1 MRLAGKVAL
10 VTGAGNGIG
19 QAIAER
25 FAGEGA
31 SVVGLDL
38 ETGSVAAVVE
48 HINATGGQAEA
59 VSGDIANREDV
70 ARAVKRCV
78 DRFGGLDILAAN
90 AGIADAQPLLDIEER
105 SWRRIID
112 VNLTGTFFCI
122 QEAARVMIP
131 ARKGAIVVT
140 ASTNAFY
147 VETNMAHYNAS
158 KGGVVA
164 LVRSAA
170 LDLGTYGI
178 RVNAIEPSMV
188 RTRAAFITEDPIG
201 GPEYL
206 KRVPLGRFAETSEI
220 ASTVAFLA
228 SDEASYITGETV
240 IIDGGLTLGIH
251 LPLPDE
257 PLPGSARETSPRRE
271 EGGAKRR
278 VRE

>member
-1 MRLAGKVAL
+1 MRLSGKVAL

-25 FAGEGA
+25 FASEGA
-31 SVVGLDL
+31 SVVALDL
-38 ETGSVAAVVE
+38 EADAVNKV
-48 HINATGGQAEA
+48 IDGITSRGGQGEA
-59 VSGDIANREDV
+59 VTGDISQRTDV
-70 ARAVKRCV
+70 ARAVQTCV
-78 DRFGGLDILAAN
+78 EHFGGLDILAAN
-90 AGIADAQPLLDIEER
+90 AGIADAQPLLEIEER

-131 ARKGAIVVT
+131 ARKGSMIVT

-147 VETNMAHYNAS
+147 VETNMVHYNAS

-170 LDLGTYGI
+170 LDLGPYGV

-188 RTRAAFITEDPIG
+188 KTRAAFITEDPVG
-201 GPEYL
+201 APEYL

-228 SDEASYITGETV
+228 SDDASYITGETV
-240 IIDGGLTLGIH
+240 ILDGGLTLGVH
-251 LPLPDE
+251 LPLPEE
-257 PLPGSARETSPRRE
+257 PLPGSARAT
-271 EGGAKRR
+271 EG
-278 VRE
+278 

>member
-1 MRLAGKVAL
+1 MRFAGKVAL

-19 QAIAER
+19 RAIAER
-25 FAGEGA
+25 FAAEGA
-31 SVVGLDL
+31 SVVALDL
-38 ETGSVAAVVE
+38 EIEAAEEVVSL
-48 HINATGGQAEA
+48 INENGGKAEA
-59 VSGDIANREDV
+59 IGGDIANREDV
-70 ARAVKRCV
+70 ARTVTLAVE
-78 DRFGGLDILAAN
+78 RFGGLDILAAN
-90 AGIADAQPLLDIEER
+90 AGIADAQPLLEIEER

-131 ARKGAIVVT
+131 VRRGAIVVT

-170 LDLGTYGI
+170 LDLGPYGI

-188 RTRAAFITEDPIG
+188 RTRAAFITEDPVG

-228 SDEASYITGETV
+228 SDDASYITGETV
-240 IIDGGLTLGIH
+240 ILDGGLTLGVH

-257 PLPGSARETSPRRE
+257 PLPGSARSV
-271 EGGAKRR
+271 EG
-278 VRE
+278 

>member
-1 MRLAGKVAL
+1 MRLSGKVAL

-25 FAGEGA
+25 FAAEGA
-31 SVVGLDL
+31 SVVALDL
-38 ETGSVAAVVE
+38 EAESVASVVE
-48 HINATGGQAEA
+48 RINANGVHAEA
-59 VSGDIANREDV
+59 VAGDIAKRDDV
-70 ARAVKRCV
+70 ARAASRCV
-78 DRFGGLDILAAN
+78 ERFGGLDILAAN
-90 AGIADAQPLLDIEER
+90 AGIADAQPLLEIDER

-170 LDLGTYGI
+170 LDLGPYGI

-188 RTRAAFITEDPIG
+188 KTRAAFITEDPVG

-228 SDEASYITGETV
+228 SDDASYITGET
-240 IIDGGLTLGIH
+240 IILDGGLTLGVH
-251 LPLPDE
+251 LPLPEE
-257 PLPGSARETSPRRE
+257 PLPGSARAT
-271 EGGAKRR
+271 EG
-278 VRE
+278 

>member
-1 MRLAGKVAL
+1 MRLSGKVAL

-25 FAGEGA
+25 FASEGA
-31 SVVGLDL
+31 RVVALDL
-38 ETGSVAAVVE
+38 ESDSVGEVIAG
-48 HINATGGQAEA
+48 IKSRGGQGEA
-59 VSGDIANREDV
+59 VTGDISLRTDV
-70 ARAVKRCV
+70 ARAVQTCV
-78 DRFGGLDILAAN
+78 EHFSGLDILAAN
-90 AGIADAQPLLDIEER
+90 AGIADAQPLLEIEER

-131 ARKGAIVVT
+131 ARKGSMVVT

-147 VETNMAHYNAS
+147 VETNMVHYNAS

-170 LDLGTYGI
+170 LDLGPYGV

-188 RTRAAFITEDPIG
+188 KTRAAFITEDPVG
-201 GPEYL
+201 APEYL
-206 KRVPLGRFAETSEI
+206 KRVPLGRFAETAEI

-228 SDEASYITGETV
+228 SDDASYITGETV
-240 IIDGGLTLGIH
+240 ILDGGLTLGVH
-251 LPLPDE
+251 LPLPEE
-257 PLPGSARETSPRRE
+257 PLPGSARAT
-271 EGGAKRR
+271 EG
-278 VRE
+278 

>member
-1 MRLAGKVAL
+1 MRLGGKVAL

-19 QAIAER
+19 RAIAER
-25 FAGEGA
+25 FAAEGA
-31 SVVGLDL
+31 SVVALDL
-38 ETGSVAAVVE
+38 EAEAAAQA
-48 HINATGGQAEA
+48 IDAIKNRGGQGEA
-59 VSGDIANREDV
+59 VAGDISKREDV
-70 ARAVKRCV
+70 ARAVRRCV
-78 DRFGGLDILAAN
+78 EQFGGLDILAAN
-90 AGIADAQPLLDIEER
+90 AGIADAQPLLEIEEG

-122 QEAARVMIP
+122 QEAARVMIL

-170 LDLGTYGI
+170 LDLGSSGI

-188 RTRAAFITEDPIG
+188 KTRAAFITEDPVG
-201 GPEYL
+201 APEYL
-206 KRVPLGRFAETSEI
+206 KRVPLGRFAETAEI
-220 ASTVAFLA
+220 ASAIAFLA

-240 IIDGGLTLGIH
+240 ILDGGLTLGVH
-251 LPLPDE
+251 LPLPEE
-257 PLPGSARETSPRRE
+257 PLPGSARAS
-271 EGGAKRR
+271 EGQARP
-278 VRE
+278 

>member
-1 MRLAGKVAL
+1 MRLSGKVAL

-25 FAGEGA
+25 FASEGA
-31 SVVGLDL
+31 SVVALDL
-38 ETGSVAAVVE
+38 ESDAVGGV
-48 HINATGGQAEA
+48 IAGIKNLGGQGEA
-59 VSGDIANREDV
+59 VRGDISQRADV
-70 ARAVKRCV
+70 ARAVQACV
-78 DRFGGLDILAAN
+78 EHFGGLDILAAN
-90 AGIADAQPLLDIEER
+90 AGIADAQPLLEIEER

-131 ARKGAIVVT
+131 ARKGSMVVA

-170 LDLGTYGI
+170 LCLGPYGI

-188 RTRAAFITEDPIG
+188 KTRAA
-201 GPEYL
+201 
-206 KRVPLGRFAETSEI
+206 
-220 ASTVAFLA
+220 
-228 SDEASYITGETV
+228 
-240 IIDGGLTLGIH
+240 
-251 LPLPDE
+251 
-257 PLPGSARETSPRRE
+257 
-271 EGGAKRR
+271 
-278 VRE
+278 

>member
-1 MRLAGKVAL
+1 MRLSGRVAL

-31 SVVGLDL
+31 SVVALDL
-38 ETGSVAAVVE
+38 EGESVAAVVE
-48 HINATGGQAEA
+48 RIQANGGQAEA
-59 VSGDIANREDV
+59 VAGDIAKREDV
-70 ARAVKRCV
+70 AKAVGRCV
-78 DRFGGLDILAAN
+78 ERFGGLDILAAN
-90 AGIADAQPLLDIEER
+90 AGIADAQPLLEIEER

-122 QEAARVMIP
+122 QEAARVMLP

-170 LDLGTYGI
+170 LDLGPYGI

-188 RTRAAFITEDPIG
+188 KTRAAFITEDPVG

-228 SDEASYITGETV
+228 SDDASYITGET
-240 IIDGGLTLGIH
+240 IILDGGLTLGVH
-251 LPLPDE
+251 LPLPEE
-257 PLPGSARETSPRRE
+257 PLPGSARAT
-271 EGGAKRR
+271 EG
-278 VRE
+278 

>member
-1 MRLAGKVAL
+1 MLEVVDSSGKVGEMRLSGKVAL

-25 FAGEGA
+25 FAAEGA
-31 SVVGLDL
+31 SVVALDL
-38 ETGSVAAVVE
+38 EAESVASAVE
-48 HINATGGQAEA
+48 RINANGGHAEA
-59 VSGDIANREDV
+59 VAGDIAKRDDV
-70 ARAVKRCV
+70 ARAASRCV
-78 DRFGGLDILAAN
+78 ERFGGLDILAAN
-90 AGIADAQPLLDIEER
+90 AGIADAQPLLEIDER

-170 LDLGTYGI
+170 LDLGPYGI

-188 RTRAAFITEDPIG
+188 KTRAAFITEDPVG

-228 SDEASYITGETV
+228 SDDASYITGET
-240 IIDGGLTLGIH
+240 IILDGGLTLGVH
-251 LPLPDE
+251 LPLPEE
-257 PLPGSARETSPRRE
+257 PLPGSARAT
-271 EGGAKRR
+271 EG
-278 VRE
+278 